1 MAEQRGKGQVGT
13 KVGVEGWCGENEC
26 FARRSS
32 WEACVPGVLEFGN
45 LRWLQVVSDEGPAGA
60 EAGDVGTVRS

>member
-1 MAEQRGKGQVGT
+1 MLKAD
-13 KVGVEGWCGENEC
+13 VEKEC

-45 LRWLQVVSDEGPAGA
+45 LRWLQVLSDKGPAGA
-60 EAGDVGTVRS
+60 EAGDLGTVRS